1 MSEFSIQELLKTSS
15 VTLRDVVCCG
25 EHRHRSAEEC
35 SHATNLVFPYR
46 GVYVRHVGRNEAVA
60 EANQVLFF
68 NAAESYCVSHP
79 LVGGDACL
87 SLVIDAALLREL
99 VPQEHWRVG
108 AALAFKEQRR
118 RIDARAQ
125 ALVALLR
132 HSLMQGAAETLEAE
146 TLTLTLVRRALSE
159 RTSTTAGST
168 AGRQKLVNR
177 TKLVLSS
184 DLARR
189 WTLAQIGLE
198 VGVSPVYLT
207 QVFQQVE
214 GMPLYRYQLR
224 LRLARAL
231 DLLGRCDDL
240 SGLGMDL
247 GFSSHSHF
255 SAAFRQAYGRT
266 PAEFQRSAH
275 LR

>member
-46 GVYVRHVGRNEAVA
+46 GVYLRHLGRNDAVA

-79 LVGGDACL
+79 VAGGDACL
-87 SLVIDAALLREL
+87 SLAIDAALLREL
-99 VPQEHWRVG
+99 VPKEHLRVG

-132 HSLMQGAAETLEAE
+132 HSLIHGAAETLEAE

-159 RTSTTAGST
+159 RTSKTAGGSGG
-168 AGRQKLVNR
+168 ASMR
-177 TKLVLSS
+177 
-184 DLARR
+184 ARR
-189 WTLAQIGLE
+189 RWW
-198 VGVSPVYLT
+198 
-207 QVFQQVE
+207 
-214 GMPLYRYQLR
+214 
-224 LRLARAL
+224 
-231 DLLGRCDDL
+231 RCCDT
-240 SGLGMDL
+240 
-247 GFSSHSHF
+247 
-255 SAAFRQAYGRT
+255 A
-266 PAEFQRSAH
+266 
-275 LR
+275 